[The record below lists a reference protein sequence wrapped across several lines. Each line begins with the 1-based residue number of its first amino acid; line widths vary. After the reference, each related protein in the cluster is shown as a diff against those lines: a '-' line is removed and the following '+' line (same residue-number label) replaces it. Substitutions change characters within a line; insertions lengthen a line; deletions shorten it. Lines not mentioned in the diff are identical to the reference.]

1 MSNIRLFLR
10 EKIVES
16 QSIVL
21 ESEKI
26 HYLKRVMRKK
36 NGDKINIF
44 NGKEQWEAKLNFT
57 ESIIKP
63 EKRTRVLGFVP
74 DIHLYFS
81 LLKSKQINY
90 LIEKVCEIGVKKIIP
105 IKTEF
110 SENFN
115 FNYSRFEKII
125 IESVEQSDGI
135 FIPEI
140 EKLTPL
146 KNILENWCNDRKIF
160 FCDEDREGK
169 KISNYSLKKNDKI
182 AIFIGP
188 VGGWSF
194 KDKLFFKSLRV
205 NKVNLGENILKADT
219 AAIVCLSGLKG
230 LIDE

>member
-16 QSIVL
+16 GSIVL

-81 LLKSKQINY
+81 LLKSKQI
-90 LIEKVCEIGVKKIIP
+90 
-105 IKTEF
+105 
-110 SENFN
+110 
-115 FNYSRFEKII
+115 R
-125 IESVEQSDGI
+125 
-135 FIPEI
+135 
-140 EKLTPL
+140 
-146 KNILENWCNDRKIF
+146 
-160 FCDEDREGK
+160 
-169 KISNYSLKKNDKI
+169 
-182 AIFIGP
+182 
-188 VGGWSF
+188 
-194 KDKLFFKSLRV
+194 
-205 NKVNLGENILKADT
+205 
-219 AAIVCLSGLKG
+219 
-230 LIDE
+230 